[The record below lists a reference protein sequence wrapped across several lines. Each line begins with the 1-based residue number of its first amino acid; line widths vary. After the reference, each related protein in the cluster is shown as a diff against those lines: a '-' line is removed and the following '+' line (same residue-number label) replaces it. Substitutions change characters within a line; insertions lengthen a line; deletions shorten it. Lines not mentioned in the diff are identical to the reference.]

1 LAEADSVVCVVGVP
15 YASSIYTRV
24 WPVVM
29 RNLLE
34 ACAKSGARFVFADN
48 PYMYGPQTR
57 TLTEDTALTDYGQ
70 KPRIRAEITRLWQQ
84 AHKDGLVRAAAVRA
98 SDGRCAPPR
107 EQAGAG
113 TLSAGPTA

>member
-1 LAEADSVVCVVGVP
+1 MAEADSVVCVVGVP